1 MTAEQRNR
9 AGMDDVEE
17 IGCNVI
23 QFLSNAIEC
32 TLKIASIAFETN
44 YFITAAIG
52 IAVIPI

>member
-23 QFLSNAIEC
+23 QFLSRAMEC
-32 TLKIASIAFETN
+32 TLKMASISFQIN
-44 YFITAAIG
+44 YFT
-52 IAVIPI
+52 AVIGMTTIPI